1 MCAFY
6 ILHLHIIIHLPI
18 LDLHISTSYICASYI
33 FASYICTSYIFTSY
47 ICTSYIFTSC
57 ICTFYTCTSSLMHI
71 FPLQIIHL
79 NILHLRLLHL
89 QIIHLN
95 ILQFL
100 YPLCLSTSLSLFL
113 PLGLL
118 HTVSLCLFFLV
129 SLSLSCILQILSLL
143 LRPAGGVIGFEC
155 WVHFRIHVEGACA
168 LRRGMHVYMFVQ
180 VHLPI

>member
-129 SLSLSCILQILSLL
+129 SLSLLHPPNFIFTPEASRWCHRIWMLGS
-143 LRPAGGVIGFEC
+143 FSDTC
-155 WVHFRIHVEGACA
+155 WGCMRTA
-168 LRRGMHVYMFVQ
+168 
-180 VHLPI
+180 